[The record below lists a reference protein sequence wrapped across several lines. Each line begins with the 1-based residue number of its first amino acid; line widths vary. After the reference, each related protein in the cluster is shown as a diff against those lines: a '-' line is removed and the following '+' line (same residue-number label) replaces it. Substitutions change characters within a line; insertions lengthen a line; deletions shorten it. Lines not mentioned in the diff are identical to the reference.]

1 MRQRPGT
8 GPIPPGVRPGTGP
21 MRQRPGPAEYQPER
35 YSSGYGGPS
44 GHGRSDSWGGDYDDS
59 AGASF
64 VPGLGGPDDL
74 RRPDDPFTGQ
84 NDAYGDFEGAAWQG
98 DDYDDGYDAPRDRR
112 GRNAGNAG
120 GGDRNI
126 RGNSRART
134 GYDDYDDYDSRDNAP
149 VPKRKRGPIRRLAPW
164 IAIVV
169 VLLVI
174 GVPGYYAYTL
184 YMNKY
189 HPADYSGSGTTPAV
203 TVEIKQGDTASSL
216 APELAQLGVV
226 KSSRAFVLAAEHSAT
241 TAGLEPGTYKLNQ
254 HMQASLA
261 YTALL
266 NPKNRVQLTFTVP
279 EGKRAAQI
287 IATLAKDMNVPV
299 ATFQNI
305 LNNPGQLGLPS
316 YAKGKAEGY
325 LWPAT
330 YAIQP
335 KTKPL
340 QVMQA
345 MVAKFN
351 QESQQQGLPAAANK
365 RRVTMEQLMIEASLV
380 QAEAGTAA
388 DMPKIARVII
398 NRFNANMPLQ
408 FDSVLEYGLNKF
420 AVNIQDSWASIPGP
434 YNDFQNK
441 GLPPTPIDNPG
452 LDAIN
457 AVLHPAQGNWLYF
470 LAYPNGKSI
479 FSATPLKGMS

>member
-1 MRQRPGT
+1 
-8 GPIPPGVRPGTGP
+8 
-21 MRQRPGPAEYQPER
+21 MRQRPGPADYQPER
-35 YSSGYGGPS
+35 YSSGYDSPS
-44 GHGRSDSWGGDYDDS
+44 GHDGGDRGDSWGGDYDDS

-64 VPGLGGPDDL
+64 VPGLSGPDDL
-74 RRPDDPFTGQ
+74 RRPDESFTGQ
-84 NDAYGDFEGAAWQG
+84 NNAYGDFEDAAWQG
-98 DDYDDGYDAPRDRR
+98 DNYDDGYDAPRDRR
-112 GRNAGNAG
+112 GRNARNAD

-126 RGNSRART
+126 RGNSRSRT
-134 GYDDYDDYDSRDNAP
+134 GDDDYDDYDSRDNAP
-149 VPKRKRGPIRRLAPW
+149 APKRKRGPVRRLAPW
-164 IAIVV
+164 IATVV

-184 YMNKY
+184 YTNKY
-189 HPADYSGSGTTPAV
+189 HPADYSGPGTTPAV
-203 TVEIKQGDTASSL
+203 NVEIKQGDTASSL
-216 APELAQLGVV
+216 APELAQLGGV
-226 KSSRAFVLAAEHSAT
+226 KSSRAFVLAAEHST
-241 TAGLEPGTYKLNQ
+241 STAGLEPGTYKLNQ

-266 NPKNRVQLTFTVP
+266 NPKNRVQLTLTVP

-299 ATFQNI
+299 ATLQNI
-305 LNNPGQLGLPS
+305 LNHPGQLGLPS

-340 QVMQA
+340 QVLQA
-345 MVAKFN
+345 MVTKFN
-351 QESQQQGLPAAANK
+351 QESQQQGLPAAAE
-365 RRVTMEQLMIEASLV
+365 RRGVTMEQLMIEASLV

-398 NRFNANMPLQ
+398 NRFNANRPLQ
-408 FDSVLEYGLNKF
+408 FDSVLEYGLNRF
-420 AVNIQDSWASIPGP
+420 AVNIQNSWASIPGP

-479 FSATPLKGMS
+479 FSATPLKGMT